1 MRGLQHSAGVSGN
14 RIGTAALGQSRRLRD
29 VHRMSGLLP
38 STADL
43 AGPVPTSEKCQ
54 YTTSTPHAS
63 SIIAQPI
70 KPLDDPSR
78 GGGAG
83 EQRRVSCS

>member
-38 STADL
+38 TADL
-43 AGPVPTSEKCQ
+43 AGPGPYFRKVPICDVDA
-54 YTTSTPHAS
+54 P
-63 SIIAQPI
+63 
-70 KPLDDPSR
+70 R
-78 GGGAG
+78 
-83 EQRRVSCS
+83 